1 MRSIRHTVLAA
12 LIAASTM
19 VHAQA
24 TAAAKGHHLSDRE
37 RLLGAWHLAH
47 IDSPGPDGKP
57 MDVPQPLG
65 MLIYTPDGHVSVQ
78 LMYPDSANSLSNEYV
93 EKGYEASFGRF
104 DLDEATH
111 TLTHHI
117 QGSITRGLLVG
128 RDLPRLYQLTP
139 DGRLIIRSARPE
151 EHWSVTWEHY

>member
-1 MRSIRHTVLAA
+1 
-12 LIAASTM
+12 M

-24 TAAAKGHHLSDRE
+24 TAAVEGHHLSDRE
-37 RLLGAWHLAH
+37 RLLGAWHLVH
-47 IDSPGPDGKP
+47 IDSPGRDGKS
-57 MDVPQPLG
+57 MDVPQPQG

-78 LMYPDSANSLSNEYV
+78 LMYPDSANGLSNEYV

-104 DLDEATH
+104 DLDETTH
-111 TLTHHI
+111 ILTHHI

-128 RDLPRLYQLTP
+128 KDLRRLYQLTS